1 MEPTEATGPESP
13 SDEGGAPA
21 LCPRCRKPLALC
33 VCEALVEHRGK
44 VQVLVLRHPQEKDRA
59 LGTAGMI
66 ELQIA
71 GAKIVTGLSWRNLGA
86 VLKQPADPKDWGV
99 LYQGAKAARPGK
111 DAPPLVAVDK
121 KGTPLADQQAGLKG
135 IKGLIVIDGTWSQA
149 KTLWWR
155 NAWLLKCRRLVLAPE
170 RPSAYGKLRREP
182 RRDSL
187 STLEAAALA
196 VSVLERDDKLYDR
209 LTAPLRL
216 LVQKAGGKPA

>member
-1 MEPTEATGPESP
+1 METTEPAPPEA
-13 SDEGGAPA
+13 EAPA
-21 LCPRCRKPLALC
+21 LCPRCQKPLALC
-33 VCEALVEHRGK
+33 VCEALIEHRGK

-59 LGTAGMI
+59 LGTARMI
-66 ELQIA
+66 ELQVA
-71 GAKIVTGLSWRNLGA
+71 GAKVVTGLSWRNLA
-86 VLKQPADPKDWGV
+86 AALKAPAEPKDWGV

-121 KGTPLADQQAGLKG
+121 KGTPLADQKAGLAG
-135 IKGLIVIDGTWSQA
+135 IKGIIVLDGTWSQA